1 MAPDEVKASLRG
13 RTWRSE
19 FVPPHIT
26 RSFACPAAR
35 RRDRLEV
42 DRWRGSRRRRLVLC
56 DPDGHLERRRLFS
69 PRAPVM
75 LPVLCTSESA
85 VAGRRRFLL
94 LGQTAQ

>member
-42 DRWRGSRRRRLVLC
+42 D
-56 DPDGHLERRRLFS
+56 P
-69 PRAPVM
+69 
-75 LPVLCTSESA
+75 
-85 VAGRRRFLL
+85 VAGVAASPVGPL
-94 LGQTAQ
+94 